1 MWNAKLEHYGFQS
14 VAAQWFR
21 HIPAYIGGSSSCVL
35 VQYDWGLLVSPCESE
50 SPSVQTST
58 RYACPDK
65 SLFCVFASQCI
76 PPPFSK
82 SKSLLNH
89 LCKNRRTTVRGRRKH
104 PYSVSLPLFSGCHN
118 VSMIGCRKRFSRQL
132 FPHRLFSL
140 SLFPPQRTITAA
152 HFFLDTFGH

>member
-21 HIPAYIGGSSSCVL
+21 HIPAYIGGNSSCVL

-58 RYACPDK
+58 RYACPNK

-76 PPPFSK
+76 PPPFPKANLCWIISARIEGQLLEEGGNILILCHYPC
-82 SKSLLNH
+82 SLAVTMFPWL
-89 LCKNRRTTVRGRRKH
+89 VAA
-104 PYSVSLPLFSGCHN
+104 N
-118 VSMIGCRKRFSRQL
+118 VSHASSSLTVCFRSPCFLPREQL
-132 FPHRLFSL
+132 LQLTSF
-140 SLFPPQRTITAA
+140 
-152 HFFLDTFGH
+152 

>member
-1 MWNAKLEHYGFQS
+1 MFWFSMIGVFWCLRVNQRAHQCRLAHGMLALINLFFVCLRHS
-14 VAAQWFR
+14 V
-21 HIPAYIGGSSSCVL
+21 S
-35 VQYDWGLLVSPCESE
+35 
-50 SPSVQTST
+50 
-58 RYACPDK
+58 
-65 SLFCVFASQCI
+65 

-118 VSMIGCRKRFSRQL
+118 VSMIGCRKHFSRQL